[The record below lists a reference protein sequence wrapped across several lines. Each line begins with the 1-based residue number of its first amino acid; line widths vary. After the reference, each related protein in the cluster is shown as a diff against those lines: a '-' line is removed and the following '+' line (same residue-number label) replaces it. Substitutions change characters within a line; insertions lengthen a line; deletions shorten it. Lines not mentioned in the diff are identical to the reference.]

1 MPVTLKPET
10 LQSWPPGGWI
20 LVQALPNGQIWR
32 APSPLNF
39 NFRQQVQNIV
49 NWRKSNPI
57 ITSKLKLSLDPDV
70 VAQEMIDQ
78 TVARLKYLKG
88 ADSYLKYDDAVKLD
102 EKKTASI
109 WEYVKKGVAAAVTG
123 EETLRDWLG
132 SGGKPVE
139 RELAESRARIC
150 SDCPQNTKSHWSLS
164 LFGTAAQAVKSIVEL
179 KNGMKLKTSYDDKL
193 GVCKACL
200 CPLETKVHVPLAHI
214 FEYMDDETKQN
225 LDPRCWITSE
235 EMEL

>member
-10 LQSWPPGGWI
+10 LNAWPPGGWHYSQT
-20 LVQALPNGQIWR
+20 LSNGEVWQ

-39 NFRQQVQNIV
+39 NFRQQVQNIL

-57 ITSKLKLSLDPDV
+57 ITTKLKLSLDPDV
-70 VAQEMIDQ
+70 VAQELIDQ

-102 EKKTASI
+102 EKKTALI

-132 SGGKPVE
+132 SGGKPVPH
-139 RELAESRARIC
+139 ELAESRARIC

-164 LFGTAAQAVKSIVEL
+164 VFGTAAQAVKSIVEL
-179 KNGMKLKTSYDDKL
+179 KNGMKLKTSYDEKL

-200 CPLETKVHVPLAHI
+200 CPLETKIFVPLPHI
-214 FEYMDDETKQN
+214 LDNMDEETKGRLWEN
-225 LDPRCWITSE
+225 CWIAAE
-235 EMEL
+235 EK